1 MKIEQNINT
10 ADTLLV
16 GLLGEKLLN
25 YFYEGVSFIFKQA
38 SACIFGGFMLTLM
51 IATYRYYPIES
62 LHRYDFLFLSAIAFQ
77 IGLIFLKGEKLKE
90 VKVIFLFHVVA
101 TLMELF
107 KTHDSIGSW
116 KYPEEFYFGIATVP
130 LFTGFLYSSVG
141 SYLARVWRIFDFHF
155 SYFPK
160 KKYALILVIAV
171 YLNFFTH
178 HFIYDFRWVL
188 LGFTIYLFY
197 RTEIYF
203 KIINNYRRMPLLIG
217 FLLVAFF
224 IWIGENIGTFTK
236 VWLYPN
242 QYSEWQMVSFGKLSS
257 WYLLMLLSFVLV
269 AMVNQ
274 IKIIKNK

>member
-1 MKIEQNINT
+1 MNVNKNIYT
-10 ADTLLV
+10 EKTLAM
-16 GLLGEKLLN
+16 GLSGEKLLN
-25 YFYEGVSFIFKQA
+25 YFYEGVSFVCKQA
-38 SACIFGGFMLTLM
+38 SACIFGGFMLLLM
-51 IATYRYYPIES
+51 IITYWFYPFENI
-62 LHRYDFLFLSAIAFQ
+62 HRYDFLFLAAILFQ
-77 IGLIFLKGEKLKE
+77 IGLIFLKGEQWKE

-141 SYLARVWRIFDFHF
+141 SYLARVWRIFDFQF

-160 KKYALILVIAV
+160 KKYAFILVITI
-171 YLNFFTH
+171 YINFFTH

-188 LGFTIYLFY
+188 LILTFCLFY
-197 RTEIYF
+197 RVEVYF
-203 KIINNYRRMPLLIG
+203 KIMTKYRKMPLLVG
-217 FLLVAFF
+217 FLLVTLF

-236 VWLYPN
+236 VWLYPD
-242 QYSEWQMVSFGKLSS
+242 QYLEWQRVSFGKLSS

-274 IKIIKNK
+274 IKIINK